1 MLQFTAPIQ
10 PGNSGGP
17 LLNKFGQAIGVNTAA
32 ITEENAQNV
41 NLSVKGSTVQDF
53 LSSSRVGYHT
63 SVPDGVLEIPD
74 MITLVEDSI
83 VQIVC
88 TEN

>member
-1 MLQFTAPIQ
+1 MDAC
-10 PGNSGGP
+10 GP

-53 LSSSRVGYHT
+53 LSFSRVGYHT

-74 MITLVEDSI
+74 MITLVGDSI

-88 TEN
+88 TEK